1 MNLEKKRAEERA
13 SKQSA
18 GTKGVSKQ
26 TARAAKASAA
36 IFALLSLATFFTSPL
51 SNFGYTGS
59 EVVLYTTNNH
69 LDSARGGGVEEDLT
83 FSTGRVLL
91 ALDDGLDLRGGLPPS
106 KDRIDAFFPK
116 DPNEA
121 RIWNKTCVEQI
132 EVRKLFWPLFFFPSL
147 LSLLTVSAPA
157 LVEAQVIDMAVTKE
171 QLKSFPRLH
180 VNRTAAES
188 DSPDHSEPLEDK
200 WARPDAAMGDME
212 LSDEETF
219 KQMEALSNV
228 ALVAVGEGL
237 EENWKQASWES
248 EGILTTMECVEVFE
262 FQQVSATDRQRAR
275 ARAPV

>member
-1 MNLEKKRAEERA
+1 MRFSRKTRTKRGY
-13 SKQSA
+13 
-18 GTKGVSKQ
+18 GT
-26 TARAAKASAA
+26 R
-36 IFALLSLATFFTSPL
+36 
-51 SNFGYTGS
+51 
-59 EVVLYTTNNH
+59 
-69 LDSARGGGVEEDLT
+69 
-83 FSTGRVLL
+83 RV
-91 ALDDGLDLRGGLPPS
+91 
-106 KDRIDAFFPK
+106 
-116 DPNEA
+116 
-121 RIWNKTCVEQI
+121 WNKSRCASC
-132 EVRKLFWPLFFFPSL
+132 FGLFFFPSL

-275 ARAPV
+275 ARARQCSQL